1 MPYTASTLAQVAQG
15 NGNAIFHYR
24 NTDALSVICASGY
37 FNASAAQFQVGDEI
51 IVTRTGANPAPVSLR
66 VLSIASGVVVVSQP
80 TVVSQALSLP
90 VTAVASTEFTLLLPP
105 CTIIRAT
112 TRTTTAY
119 TGATATIQ
127 LGTTL
132 GGVEIVAAVSIVT
145 AGVVAH
151 TVVAAAA
158 KFAGGTVF
166 VRIAQTTP
174 TAVGAGVLAVEYVA
188 D

>member
-1 MPYTASTLAQVAQG
+1 MPFTVNTLSLLGSV
-15 NGNAIFHYR
+15 NGSSVFHYR
-24 NTDALSVICASGY
+24 NTDSLATMCASGY
-37 FNASAAQFQVGDEI
+37 FSPAAAQFTVGDEI
-51 IVTRTGANPAPVSLR
+51 IVTRTGTNAAAVSLR
-66 VLSIASGVVVVSQP
+66 VLTATATAV
-80 TVVSQALSLP
+80 TVTAPLIQSQAISLP
-90 VTAVASTEFTLLLPP
+90 VTAVASTEFTMALPP
-105 CTIIRAT
+105 CTILRAT

-127 LGTTL
+127 LGSTL
-132 GGVEIVAAVSIVT
+132 GGVDIVAAVSIVS

-151 TVVAAAA
+151 TVVAGAA